1 MAKEGVVR
9 PREQAG
15 SRRGAVLPCAAAHSH
30 GSSNFPGIIS
40 KYRYLTVRVGSDT

>member
-15 SRRGAVLPCAAAHSH
+15 SRPGAVLSCAAAH
-30 GSSNFPGIIS
+30 GSSDFPGIIS
-40 KYRYLTVRVGSDT
+40 KYRYLTVHRY